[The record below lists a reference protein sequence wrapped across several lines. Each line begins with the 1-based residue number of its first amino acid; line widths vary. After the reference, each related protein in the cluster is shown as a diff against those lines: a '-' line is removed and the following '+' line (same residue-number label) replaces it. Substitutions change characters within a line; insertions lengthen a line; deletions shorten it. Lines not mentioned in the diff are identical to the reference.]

1 MSLFQPSTKA
11 ASAAIA
17 EIADT
22 VGASADSEMLTR
34 AWRSLNA
41 ALEHFNNRSN
51 WNFAL
56 TEAPPVS
63 VLAPFTVSPI
73 TISGGAYYV
82 DAPSGHGIK
91 PYDYISGYG
100 FAAGT
105 RVSSTAASGFN
116 IFGVVTGFTG
126 TATASA
132 TFTRDMYDLPTD
144 YKAMY
149 SVRLLGNNTP
159 LIQVG
164 RRLYDRV
171 VANEQTTSTPVWYDL
186 YMVGS
191 VGKLRLLPPPVS
203 SNTVMMRY
211 YRRMTTAS
219 ATNDGTGLDIP
230 QDYEPY
236 LIAWA
241 KWHFLVDKGDG
252 RLEQGKTWFTLGE
265 QGLTMMVKEQNRKPD
280 ENLMFIPGQFS
291 YGNLT
296 DSSTR
301 VIPWEYSY

>member
-1 MSLFQPSTKA
+1 MSLFQPSSKA

-41 ALEHFNNRSN
+41 TLEHFNNRSN

-56 TEAPPVS
+56 TEATPVS
-63 VLAPFTVSPI
+63 VLAPFTVTGI
-73 TISGGAYYV
+73 TASGGAYWV
-82 DAPSGHGIK
+82 DAPVGHGVK
-91 PYDYISGYG
+91 PQDYIAGNG
-100 FAAGT
+100 FPAGT

-126 TATASA
+126 TATGSAS
-132 TFTRDMYDLPTD
+132 FTRDMYDLPSD

-149 SVRLLGNNTP
+149 SVRTLANNTVMT
-159 LIQVG
+159 QVG

-191 VGKLRLLPPPVS
+191 VGKIRLLPPPNS
-203 SNTVMMRY
+203 ADTLLMRY
-211 YRRMTTAS
+211 YRRMAVATSTADATT
-219 ATNDGTGLDIP
+219 LDIP

-280 ENLMFIPGQFS
+280 ESLMFIPGQFS

-296 DSSTR
+296 DSNTR
-301 VIPWEYSY
+301 VIPWEYNY

>member
-22 VGASADSEMLTR
+22 VGASGDNEMLTR
-34 AWRSLNA
+34 AWRSMNA

-56 TEAPPVS
+56 TEATPVS
-63 VLAPFTVSPI
+63 VLAPFTVTPLGVSA
-73 TISGGAYYV
+73 GAYYIS
-82 DAPSGHGIK
+82 APTGHGIK
-91 PYDYISGYG
+91 PFDFVQGYG
-100 FAAGT
+100 IPANT
-105 RVSSTAASGFN
+105 RVSSTAVSGFN
-116 IFGVVTGFTG
+116 IFGVATGFTG
-126 TATASA
+126 TATVSAS
-132 TFTRDMYDLPTD
+132 FTRDMYDLPSD

-149 SVRLLGNNTP
+149 SVRMLGNNAP
-159 LIQVG
+159 LVQVG

-171 VANEQTTSTPVWYDL
+171 VSNEQTTSTPVWYDL
-186 YMVGS
+186 FMVGNA
-191 VGKLRLLPPPVS
+191 GKIRLLPPPVAADS
-203 SNTVMMRY
+203 FQMRY
-211 YRRMTTAS
+211 YRRMSIASSTADATT
-219 ATNDGTGLDIP
+219 LDIP

-265 QGLTMMVKEQNRKPD
+265 QGLSMMIKEQNRKPD

-301 VIPWEYSY
+301 VIPWEYNY